1 MGKRNVL
8 SRKNLPTRLP
18 LLLSIV
24 LWLVMDR
31 LNSPQW
37 LYGALGAVMLL
48 VWIAAI
54 HQFFTE
60 KETVL
65 L

>member
-1 MGKRNVL
+1 MKKRNVL
-8 SRKNLPTRLP
+8 SRSNLPTQFP
-18 LLLSIV
+18 LLSSIV

-37 LYGALGAVMLL
+37 LYGALGAIMALI
-48 VWIAAI
+48 WIGSI
-54 HQFFTE
+54 YTFFTE